1 MKSIFAVMKK
11 EIKEAF
17 RDRRT
22 LIMSVLLPAVLVPAI
37 VLGIF
42 YFEGRTVE
50 KQNADG
56 FTVAFQGSQELRS
69 FLSQAKLEVIEVQD
83 VEKAVLE
90 KEADV
95 GLIEEY
101 TSSQS
106 KVVVVT
112 SYASVPVE
120 IVQLVTLTVFFLF
133 IGSSASKIT

>member
-37 VLGIF
+37 VLASSILKENG
-42 YFEGRTVE
+42 G
-50 KQNADG
+50 KANADG

-83 VEKAVLE
+83 VEKQFWKKRQTWDSL
-90 KEADV
+90 KNTHR
-95 GLIEEY
+95 LN
-101 TSSQS
+101 
-106 KVVVVT
+106 
-112 SYASVPVE
+112 
-120 IVQLVTLTVFFLF
+120 LRLL
-133 IGSSASKIT
+133 

>member
-50 KQNADG
+50 KQMQMA
-56 FTVAFQGSQELRS
+56 LR
-69 FLSQAKLEVIEVQD
+69 
-83 VEKAVLE
+83 
-90 KEADV
+90 
-95 GLIEEY
+95 
-101 TSSQS
+101 
-106 KVVVVT
+106 
-112 SYASVPVE
+112 
-120 IVQLVTLTVFFLF
+120 
-133 IGSSASKIT
+133 